1 MRCLLRCLLLVIAIS
16 PLAAQSHFI
25 LNDFGNLEITG
36 NNKDSLKVAFM
47 DTSFLRTENRY
58 KQQARFTGAATL
70 YLYADTSDTVNSPP
84 DTAGTYTLTARRLDD
99 QLAGEVDTLITFG
112 SAIAWDPGKNAT
124 RPRIFDIHTNI
135 GIVGYEF
142 ILTRAGATGTATFNF
157 KIQYQR
163 YDRR

>member
-1 MRCLLRCLLLVIAIS
+1 MKLILLLIAALLFAS

-36 NNKDSLKVAFM
+36 NNKYSLKVAFM
-47 DTSFLRTENRY
+47 DTSLLRTENRY

-70 YLYADTSDTVNSPP
+70 YLYADTSDTVNSPA

-99 QLAGEVDTLITFG
+99 QMIGEVDTLFTFG
-112 SAIAWDPGKNAT
+112 SGVAWDPGENAT

-157 KIQYQR
+157 KVLYQR